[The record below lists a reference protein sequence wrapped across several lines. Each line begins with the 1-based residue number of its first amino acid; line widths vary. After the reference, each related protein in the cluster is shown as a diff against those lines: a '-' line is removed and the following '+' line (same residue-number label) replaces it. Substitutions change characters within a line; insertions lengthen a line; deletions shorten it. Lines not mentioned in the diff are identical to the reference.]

1 MDHIQYYKSKKLLS
15 DGKTNAKLAKNNLK
29 TYGLSLIPHSLNTK
43 KENLCKFSTVECRK
57 SCLNMTGQG
66 SFNSVQTARLNKADY
81 FVNHKSDFINKL
93 YGELS
98 AINKKGKAAIRLNVI
113 SDVDW
118 EGEMK
123 KNGKSLGDFPNIIF
137 YGYTK
142 NSGLIDGNNL
152 DNQHYT
158 FSFSG
163 YNWDKCEKFLKEKT
177 ANVAVVFKN
186 DLPLNYKGFKVIDGM
201 VSDERFLDEKG
212 VIVGLKYK
220 TPRGVPYTKNK
231 FVIDE

>member
-1 MDHIQYYKSKKLLS
+1 MNHVEYYKSKKLLS

-29 TYGLSLIPHSLNTK
+29 TYGLSLIPHSLNSK
-43 KENLCKFSTVECRK
+43 KENLCKFSTAECRK

-66 SFNSVQTARLNKADY
+66 AFSSVQIARLNKADY

-98 AINKKGKAAIRLNVI
+98 TINKKGKAAIRLNVI

-123 KNGKSLGDFPNIIF
+123 KNGKSLGEFKNITF

-142 NSGLIDGNNL
+142 NPELINGNNL

-186 DLPLNYKGFKVIDGM
+186 DLPLTYKGFRVIDGTI
-201 VSDERFLDEKG
+201 SDERFLDEKG